1 MEDLYGIQ
9 TRRQEVQEN
18 IEKAFGSGVNLNNEL
33 EKARSGVYA
42 NNSENRKLFR
52 VGQKYGDKIDNVKKD
67 DFIDFIMKIGEYSSR
82 EEAEKDVDEF
92 VKRKSKEDIE
102 RFKHKLKKAIETE
115 DFGFIE
121 NEFQKARVSVYADNA
136 KNRRLNRVGQ
146 AYGHKKQ
153 EEMPKGKVST
163 KKEEGGDSNKN
174 RAYDVSHIMWAM
186 GESSKM
192 SAAVESLANVD
203 FSDMDEKEIKS
214 VVEKLPAKKLDEL
227 YDKHI
232 EGKSG
237 KSDVSSHAS
246 KASDGALKRAA
257 ADENASEDVRNAAK
271 EELKKRGGD
280 NGNNTDYIKKIGNKE
295 FVEGLKNDKEALK
308 TLDRGSDE
316 YKQTKKRIKEAK
328 ERMKEYINEVFDA
341 ELEFNDNDSPDWR
354 DALWRTYGGFK
365 DVISQ
370 KKFLE
375 LAGPQMDGEQRS
387 HAKMFF
393 NLKNAGKTDKE
404 AETYISAYKGA
415 LDRLFHKEN
424 KDLRQARYLA
434 NDAAKDAAGIS
445 DFFTRYDE

>member
-1 MEDLYGIQ
+1 MEDLFGIN
-9 TRRQEVQEN
+9 THRQAVAEN
-18 IEKAFGSGVNLNNEL
+18 IEKAINKGVNLNEEL
-33 EKARSGVYA
+33 EKAR
-42 NNSENRKLFR
+42 
-52 VGQKYGDKIDNVKKD
+52 VG
-67 DFIDFIMKIGEYSSR
+67 
-82 EEAEKDVDEF
+82 
-92 VKRKSKEDIE
+92 
-102 RFKHKLKKAIETE
+102 
-115 DFGFIE
+115 
-121 NEFQKARVSVYADNA
+121 VYADNA
-136 KNRRLNRVGQ
+136 ENRRLNRVGQ

-153 EEMPKGKVST
+153 EEMPKRKVST
-163 KKEEGGDSNKN
+163 KKEEGGDSKN
-174 RAYDVSHIMWAM
+174 RNYDVPHIMWAM
-186 GESSKM
+186 GRSSKM
-192 SAAVESLANVD
+192 SEAVESLANVD

-308 TLDRGSDE
+308 TLDKGSDE
-316 YKQTKKRIKEAK
+316 YKQTKKRVKEAK
-328 ERMKEYINEVFDA
+328 KRMEEYINEVFDA

-354 DALWRTYGGFK
+354 DALYRTYNGFK
-365 DVISQ
+365 DVISS

-404 AETYISAYKGA
+404 AENYISAYKGEF
-415 LDRLFHKEN
+415 DRLFYKEN

-434 NDAAKDAAGIS
+434 NDAAKDAAGIK